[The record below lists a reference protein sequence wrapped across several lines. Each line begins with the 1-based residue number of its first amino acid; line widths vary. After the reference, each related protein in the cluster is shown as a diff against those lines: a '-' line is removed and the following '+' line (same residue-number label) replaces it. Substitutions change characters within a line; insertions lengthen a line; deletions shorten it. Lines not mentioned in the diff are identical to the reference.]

1 MPKAIDV
8 PVELRQF
15 NKLFESISY
24 RWDYSSVFDDY
35 LTYTIEV
42 FNTEKTGEQ
51 IAYLKKKYGEQY
63 EVLIRMFYEHLE
75 VNKKMLNS
83 GNEWYDLLGLFY
95 EVVSSKGKASAMGQF
110 FTPPDVCNMMA
121 QLNNAEDSKGQWKRI
136 SDPACGSGRNL
147 LAWNAYGPG
156 NYLYGDDLDPMCAKM
171 CTINLVMHGAVGQVS
186 CMNSLFPEKW
196 YFGYNINP
204 RLYSEGL
211 ISINPIQKEEAFS
224 YLSWQLMK
232 KNAEETK
239 QKTHPEAPVVKVTSN
254 QLSMFD

>member
-1 MPKAIDV
+1 
-8 PVELRQF
+8 
-15 NKLFESISY
+15 LFETISY

-51 IAYLKKKYGEQY
+51 IDSLKKKYGDQY
-63 EVLIRMFYEHLE
+63 EVLIQMFYEHLE

-83 GNEWYDLLGLFY
+83 GHEWYDLLGIFY
-95 EVVSSKGKASAMGQF
+95 EVVSSRGKASAMGQF
-110 FTPPDVCNMMA
+110 FTPAPVCNFMA
-121 QLNNAEDSKGQWKRI
+121 QINGAEELKGEWKRI

-156 NYLYGDDLDPMCAKM
+156 NYLYGDDLDPMCTKM
-171 CTINLVMHGAVGQVS
+171 CAINLVMHGAVGQVS
-186 CMNSLFPEKW
+186 CMDSLWPDKW

-211 ISINPIQKEEAFS
+211 ISLCPIKKEEAFS
-224 YLSWQLMK
+224 YLSWELMK
-232 KNAEETK
+232 NNTK
-239 QKTHPEAPVVKVTSN
+239 EKKQDPPPQVPVFKVVNN